1 MATNKVKYFRVFSEG
16 AWKREDIATN
26 LTIKAWALLK
36 GENPCFFAVTKPSTD
51 KEELMEK
58 VRGERE
64 RIRWS
69 QSYSCNPRKM
79 VHKVFVHEVDENGN
93 YLLTKR
99 EKEAAIAWAKAR
111 AMEDVKFA
119 MENAEALASL

>member
-1 MATNKVKYFRVFSEG
+1 MANKIKYFRVFSEG

-36 GENPCFFAVTKPSTD
+36 GENPCFFDVTKPSTD

-58 VRGERE
+58 AREERE

-69 QSYSCNPRKM
+69 QSYSRNPRKM
-79 VHKVFVHEVDENGN
+79 VHKVYIHEVDANGN
-93 YLLTKR
+93 YILTKK
-99 EKEAAIAWAKAR
+99 EKDAAIAWAKNR
-111 AMEDVKFA
+111 AMEDANFA
-119 MENAEALASL
+119 MENAEVLASF

>member
-1 MATNKVKYFRVFSEG
+1 MATNKVKHFRVFSEG
-16 AWKREDIATN
+16 AWKREDIARN

-36 GENPCFFAVTKPSTD
+36 GENPCFISVTKPSTD
-51 KEELMEK
+51 KGELMEK
-58 VRGERE
+58 AREERE

-69 QSYSCNPRKM
+69 QSYSRNPRKM

-93 YLLTKR
+93 YLLTKK

-111 AMEDVKFA
+111 AMEDAKFA
-119 MENAEALASL
+119 MENAEALASF